1 MDPNMPAKFPAS
13 GLFEDLPNNGLAT
26 SADARLESDFEYLSS
41 CPFRAERGYYH
52 FSSYRYSRLDQYLTT
67 WTEPMP
73 VFYKAE
79 NDYLLAEAALRT
91 NKVQEAAD
99 VMNGS
104 ARVTRGNLP
113 PLPADAAQIASAIH
127 YERMVELMLSGMG
140 VQFFQ
145 MRKENLLQSGT
156 ILHFPIPGS
165 QLDVMQMEYYTFG
178 PGLGTAGVDYSNGGW
193 NK

>member
-1 MDPNMPAKFPAS
+1 
-13 GLFEDLPNNGLAT
+13 
-26 SADARLESDFEYLSS
+26 
-41 CPFRAERGYYH
+41 
-52 FSSYRYSRLDQYLTT
+52 LDQYLKT

-73 VFYKAE
+73 EFYKAE
-79 NDYLLAEAALRT
+79 NDYFLAEAALRT
-91 NKVQEAAD
+91 GKLQEAAD
-99 VMNGS
+99 VMNAS

-113 PLPADAAQIASAIH
+113 ALPADAAQITKAVH

-140 VQFFQ
+140 VQYFQ
-145 MRKENLLQSGT
+145 MRKENLLQQGT

-178 PGLGTAGVDYSNGGW
+178 GSAGVAGQDYSNGGW